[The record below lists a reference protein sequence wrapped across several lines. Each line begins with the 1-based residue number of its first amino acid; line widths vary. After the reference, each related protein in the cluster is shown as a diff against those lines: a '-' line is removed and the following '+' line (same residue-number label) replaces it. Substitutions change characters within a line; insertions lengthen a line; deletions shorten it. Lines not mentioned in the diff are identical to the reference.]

1 MGVLFDEIEAT
12 PPLRPMPLVVM
23 ARGEPEPQPDLL
35 PPGMSADTMAAL
47 NRAGP
52 QAQADFSA
60 SVPGADLITV
70 PGTTHYIQTQ
80 RPDTVIAA
88 IRQVIAQTATQNK
101 RSAV

>member
-1 MGVLFDEIEAT
+1 MSVLFDEIEAA

-23 ARGEPEPQPDLL
+23 ARGEPEPLPDPL
-35 PPGMSADTMAAL
+35 PPGLSADTLAAL

-52 QAQADFSA
+52 QAQADFAA
-60 SVPGADLITV
+60 SVLGADLVTV

-88 IRQVIAQTATQNK
+88 IRQVIAHTATHH
-101 RSAV
+101 